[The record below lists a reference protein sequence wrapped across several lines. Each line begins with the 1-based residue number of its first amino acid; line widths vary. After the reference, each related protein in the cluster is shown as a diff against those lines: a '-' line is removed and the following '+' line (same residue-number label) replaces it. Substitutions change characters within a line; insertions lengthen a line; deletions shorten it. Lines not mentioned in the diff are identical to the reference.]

1 MHLRGLAADLKCSG
15 GSRYHVPEGGVSV
28 SLQGLQFGEA
38 LSDRASNLG
47 RRAQRNQVEALAAS
61 QSGISGAYSGAH
73 AD

>member
-1 MHLRGLAADLKCSG
+1 M
-15 GSRYHVPEGGVSV
+15 PEGGVSV